1 MAFLTGNDQSGEVSL
16 TIFPQSYRRL
26 RKDIELE
33 KVYLVQ
39 GKVERSRY
47 DQAIQLLVEEM
58 VPAQI
63 AEDDISDKTL
73 YLRVQEKYDT
83 PEIQQG
89 IAERLQLSPG
99 KIPVLIYYE
108 KSRRK
113 IVLDKKF
120 WVGVNDTLLNA
131 LSDILGE
138 QNVVIR

>member
-1 MAFLTGNDQSGEVSL
+1 
-16 TIFPQSYRRL
+16 
-26 RKDIELE
+26 
-33 KVYLVQ
+33 
-39 GKVERSRY
+39 
-47 DQAIQLLVEEM
+47 M
-58 VPAQI
+58 VPAQV

-73 YLRVQEKYDT
+73 FIRVQSDRDT
-83 PEIQQG
+83 KEIQQG

-99 KIPVLIYYE
+99 KVPVVIFYE

>member
-1 MAFLTGNDQSGEVSL
+1 MAFLTGNDQSGDISL
-16 TIFPQSYRRL
+16 TIFPQTYRRL
-26 RKDIELE
+26 RNDLELE
-33 KVYLVQ
+33 SVYLVQ

-58 VPAQI
+58 VPAQA
-63 AEDDISDKTL
+63 AEDEVSDKTL
-73 YLRVQEKYDT
+73 FLRVQAEQDT
-83 PEIQQG
+83 SEIQQG

-99 KIPVLIYYE
+99 KIPVVIYYE

-120 WVGVNDTLLNA
+120 WVRVNDTLLNA

>member
-1 MAFLTGNDQSGEVSL
+1 MAFLTGNDQSGEISL
-16 TIFPQSYRRL
+16 TVFPQTYRRV
-26 RKDIELE
+26 RNEIELE

-58 VPAQI
+58 VPAQA

-73 YLRVQEKYDT
+73 FIRVQSDRDT
-83 PEIQQG
+83 KEIQRG

-99 KIPVLIYYE
+99 KVPVVIFYE